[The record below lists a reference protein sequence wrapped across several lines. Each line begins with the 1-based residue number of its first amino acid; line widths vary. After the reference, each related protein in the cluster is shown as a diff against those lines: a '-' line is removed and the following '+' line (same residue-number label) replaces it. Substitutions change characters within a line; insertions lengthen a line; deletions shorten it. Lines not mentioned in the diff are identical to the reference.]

1 MCKFCNYSEGNVAD
15 EDIINK
21 QIRIGEIPDT
31 KYPYYVP
38 DADKLKVGWNY
49 LYASFTIPTLLRL
62 IGTEISQEKVLHPQ
76 MTLNLGSGARIF
88 SSHISQKEIQSL

>member
-1 MCKFCNYSEGNVAD
+1 MADIEFGKGGVPVRIVAEVYGKD
-15 EDIINK
+15 ACWVRAGLITGYLP
-21 QIRIGEIPDT
+21 IGRAT
-31 KYPYYVP
+31 RN
-38 DADKLKVGWNY
+38 G
-49 LYASFTIPTLLRL
+49 TLLRL